1 MLNDNCLLMSRSR
14 GEFQREREGWG
25 EERGWER
32 ERGRNGRREK
42 GREKGREGKR
52 GRKGGRERERER
64 KKGVFVRLRGHILN
78 RSNDCAHKFQRPFIV
93 VESPTSSDTNS
104 PHLSLPP
111 PQLTEVVDSVQEE
124 LKAMDSYSSD
134 VVCVNELW
142 QRYTHKLELA

>member
-1 MLNDNCLLMSRSR
+1 M
-14 GEFQREREGWG
+14 GKREREKLG
-25 EERGWER
+25 EGER
-32 ERGRNGRREK
+32 ESEREGAGGS
-42 GREKGREGKR
+42 GREEGRE
-52 GRKGGRERERER
+52 GGRERKKER
-64 KKGVFVRLRGHILN
+64 KEYSYACEGTFSFARMT
-78 RSNDCAHKFQRPFIV
+78 AHKFQRPFIV

>member
-1 MLNDNCLLMSRSR
+1 MTRRDS
-14 GEFQREREGWG
+14 EGV
-25 EERGWER
+25 
-32 ERGRNGRREK
+32 RGREW
-42 GREKGREGKR
+42 EGA
-52 GRKGGRERERER
+52 RERER
-64 KKGVFVRLRGHILN
+64 KEYSYACEGTFSIARMT
-78 RSNDCAHKFQRPFIV
+78 AHKFQRPFIV

-124 LKAMDSYSSD
+124 LQAMDSYSSD